1 MSTAGDGGPKRGLW
15 AAAVLKWGMHI
26 SAKDIARD
34 LELVRR
40 GSPLVHNIT
49 NYVAM
54 NLTAN
59 ALLAVGASPV
69 MAHAP
74 EEVEDMVDIAAALVI
89 NIGTLSGHWVEAM
102 VKAAHRAKKKGIPI
116 VVDPV
121 GAGATPYR
129 TRTILELIRAVPP
142 AILRGN
148 ASEIMASAGGRART
162 KGVDSA
168 AAAGSALAS
177 AHQISAK
184 YDCVVCVS
192 GETDHI
198 VGKNRTAMIGNGHAL
213 MAKVTGLGCTAS
225 ALCGAFA
232 AVDAD
237 HFTAAAAAMAV
248 MGIAGEIAAERSA
261 GPASLQVQFLD
272 ALHNLGG
279 DEIERRLRLE
289 EAPGPAGTA

>member
-1 MSTAGDGGPKRGLW
+1 MN
-15 AAAVLKWGMHI
+15 I

-40 GSPLVHNIT
+40 ESPLVHNIT

-102 VKAAHRAKKKGIPI
+102 LKAARRAKKKGIPI
-116 VVDPV
+116 VYDPV

-129 TRTILELIRAVPP
+129 TRTILELIQAVPP

-148 ASEIMASAGGRART
+148 ASEIMASAGGSAKT

-168 AAAGSALAS
+168 AAAESALAS
-177 AHQISAK
+177 ARRISERRG
-184 YDCVVCVS
+184 CVVCVS

-198 VGKNRTAMIGNGHAL
+198 VDPKRTAMIRNGRAM

-237 HFTAAAAAMAV
+237 HFTAVTAAMAV
-248 MGIAGEIAAERSA
+248 MGIAGEIAAEGCA
-261 GPASLQVQFLD
+261 GPASLQVRFLD
-272 ALHNLGG
+272 ALHNMTGE
-279 DEIERRLRLE
+279 EIRQRLKIS
-289 EAPGPAGTA
+289 